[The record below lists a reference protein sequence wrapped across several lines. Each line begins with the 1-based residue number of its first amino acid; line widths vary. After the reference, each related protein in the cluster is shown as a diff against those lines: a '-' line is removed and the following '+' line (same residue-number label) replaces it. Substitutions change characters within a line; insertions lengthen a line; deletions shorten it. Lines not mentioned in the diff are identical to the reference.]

1 MRFSMHAL
9 NSFDLFCV
17 CVCVCVCA
25 CMHAL
30 DFKLE
35 RPVGKLEGC
44 LDGQVGTKERGFLN
58 FEIIFRDGYVRMIR
72 DQSTLADSWQ
82 K

>member
-17 CVCVCVCA
+17 CVCVCACVC
-25 CMHAL
+25 MYAL
-30 DFKLE
+30 DFNLE
-35 RPVGKLEGC
+35 GPVGKLEGC

-58 FEIIFRDGYVRMIR
+58 SEIIFRDGCVRMIR
-72 DQSTLADSWQ
+72 NHPTLADSWQ